1 MSIYYLRKQIV
12 SDHHGD
18 ATWSTRLVAIL
29 FLLAVAPARPSVGMA
44 QQLVLTA
51 GVEKQTFFEGEPIYL
66 LVRLQNVGTDT
77 AWVRPFNLFSPAVT
91 LFAGRGYADP
101 SPVAKPTRN
110 YSMPPS
116 WRGEPIPPGTGVL
129 NTMVLE
135 NIFGDEWDSR
145 RHLFTHHLA
154 PNEYELRVEFDAH
167 GGVPGTTPLTVKS
180 TPVAFQIR
188 VATSAEANEVKELEA
203 MRQMGWDT
211 TRVAGLPRAARYSS
225 TLINWVDRRW
235 TDQPDDPFLPFLLY
249 DGLYGVGQIL
259 WNSVQAGEVQ
269 RFDPDTSEVVSRL
282 RLAVIGR
289 RRGSN
294 EGAHLVQALTARHPD
309 QMVLL
314 RDRLSGTPAG
324 DMARYQVE
332 RKQHDQQLKQ
342 QRPR

>member
-154 PNEYELRVEFDAH
+154 PNEYELR
-167 GGVPGTTPLTVKS
+167 
-180 TPVAFQIR
+180 
-188 VATSAEANEVKELEA
+188 
-203 MRQMGWDT
+203 
-211 TRVAGLPRAARYSS
+211 
-225 TLINWVDRRW
+225 
-235 TDQPDDPFLPFLLY
+235 
-249 DGLYGVGQIL
+249 GVGQIL